1 MAAMQN
7 LQIIKQDLDI
17 PDDCAHTDLEQYKKT
32 LTTYFHEGW
41 PLMTADRLGK
51 DEVYQNWRQ
60 CSTSSCLLL
69 HGLTQTNSTRKS
81 LHSWLSLAAMEV
93 TEELRKQKKHVANYF
108 CHHEGITP
116 WIHIRALMW
125 SLVFQILRSKPDIL
139 LKDLT
144 EIRHRITTCN
154 KEDDDKAL
162 EDMFK
167 TMDRVLQSFG
177 GKQDVLYLIIDR
189 LDNSEPQHL
198 HEGLLNKFFNLVR
211 EAPCTIKVMVVVE
224 STEWKVKVST
234 CEDIQNNSDNY
245 LACRLEWDQECP
257 WI

>member
-1 MAAMQN
+1 
-7 LQIIKQDLDI
+7 
-17 PDDCAHTDLEQYKKT
+17 
-32 LTTYFHEGW
+32 
-41 PLMTADRLGK
+41 
-51 DEVYQNWRQ
+51 
-60 CSTSSCLLL
+60 
-69 HGLTQTNSTRKS
+69 
-81 LHSWLSLAAMEV
+81 MEV

-211 EAPCTIKVMVVVE
+211 EAPYWNGIRNALGYRRILPVSCTFVRGGHPRNLIFV
-224 STEWKVKVST
+224 
-234 CEDIQNNSDNY
+234 
-245 LACRLEWDQECP
+245 
-257 WI
+257 